1 MADPKQDKKETTTP
15 AKDEKTVEK
24 KVNVL
29 EDDDEFEDFPA
40 DEWEDV
46 KVEHQWQD
54 TWEDDVNEDDFYT
67 QLMSETEK
75 ITGVQPMKL

>member
-1 MADPKQDKKETTTP
+1 MADPKQDKQETTTP

-40 DEWEDV
+40 DG
-46 KVEHQWQD
+46 
-54 TWEDDVNEDDFYT
+54 N
-67 QLMSETEK
+67 
-75 ITGVQPMKL
+75 

>member
-1 MADPKQDKKETTTP
+1 MAEPQDKKETTP
-15 AKDEKTVEK
+15 QKDEKTVEK

-67 QLMSETEK
+67 QLMYYK
-75 ITGVQPMKL
+75 NFIYKKK